1 MLFSFSHDS
10 LKSEEYMLFEYK
22 FTRKFSLFVYYKQST
37 KHKGSTTGHSAPT
50 SSSKTPPGDV
60 RPGHIMFAP
69 AKTNL
74 IAPRSTCNFFI
85 ISGSVKLKTIV

>member
-1 MLFSFSHDS
+1 MLKVNMHS
-10 LKSEEYMLFEYK
+10 LENGY
-22 FTRKFSLFVYYKQST
+22 FVYNNQYT
-37 KHKGSTTGHSAPT
+37 KYNGSTTGLSAST

-85 ISGSVKLKTIV
+85 ILGSVK